1 MHWEGKRNR
10 WHVNGYVCV
19 AGGSESAGFRCWD
32 GIGHN
37 FGDGMATALL
47 KPIMSR
53 IHPCTIEE
61 VRHSKQKELRI
72 IDTLE
77 PVMNQHRLVVS
88 QEMIKEDIKL
98 EPDHQLFKQMTR
110 ITKDKGAIKH
120 DDALDALAIAVAYW
134 VERMDRDQELSFN
147 EHKSDLLQVEL
158 DKFMDSALGS
168 KNRGSRWI

>member
-1 MHWEGKRNR
+1 MVWLQLYLNL
-10 WHVNGYVCV
+10 V
-19 AGGSESAGFRCWD
+19 
-32 GIGHN
+32 
-37 FGDGMATALL
+37 
-47 KPIMSR
+47 MSR

-134 VERMDRDQELSFN
+134 AERMDRDQELSFN
-147 EHKSDLLQVEL
+147 EHKNDLLT
-158 DKFMDSALGS
+158 G
-168 KNRGSRWI
+168 RT

>member
-1 MHWEGKRNR
+1 
-10 WHVNGYVCV
+10 
-19 AGGSESAGFRCWD
+19 
-32 GIGHN
+32 
-37 FGDGMATALL
+37 
-47 KPIMSR
+47 MSR

-88 QEMIKEDIKL
+88 QEIIKEDFKL

-120 DDALDALAIAVAYW
+120 DDTIDALSIAVAYW
-134 VERMDRDQELSFN
+134 TERMDRDQELSFK
-147 EHKSDLLQVEL
+147 EHKNDLLKVEL
-158 DKFMDSALGS
+158 DKFMESAVGEKPRS
-168 KNRGSRWI
+168 NRWI

>member
-1 MHWEGKRNR
+1 
-10 WHVNGYVCV
+10 
-19 AGGSESAGFRCWD
+19 
-32 GIGHN
+32 
-37 FGDGMATALL
+37 
-47 KPIMSR
+47 
-53 IHPCTIEE
+53 
-61 VRHSKQKELRI
+61 
-72 IDTLE
+72 
-77 PVMNQHRLVVS
+77 MNQHRLVVS

-147 EHKSDLLQVEL
+147 EHKNDLLQVEL

-168 KNRGSRWI
+168 KNRSNRWI